1 MILIQY
7 EFSLSAAVTKKY
19 HCTQLD
25 VQKIVRNSLPNVPS
39 RVRRLAKNCHAVE
52 EESYPVEIKLKNE
65 ESNEDWWFTQF
76 SKVAII

>member
-19 HCTQLD
+19 YCTQLD

-52 EESYPVEIKLKNE
+52 EESYLEEIELKNE

-76 SKVAII
+76 SKVAVI